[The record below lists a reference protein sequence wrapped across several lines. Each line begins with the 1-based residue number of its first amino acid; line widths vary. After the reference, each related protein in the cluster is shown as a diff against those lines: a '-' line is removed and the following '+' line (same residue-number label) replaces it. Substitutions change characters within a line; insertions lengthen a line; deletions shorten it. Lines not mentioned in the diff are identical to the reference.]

1 MMSTKQCLYC
11 NNEFKEGRTDRK
23 YCNDLCRAAYHNQ
36 QRRLQQSSVQKINAI
51 LKKNLSI
58 LKRLSPE
65 GYSVVRKTT
74 LSEQGYNFNYF
85 TNVYRTKDQRLYFF
99 CYDRGFAVNQDKI
112 KVTIVQWQAYMQ
124 DYQLPLF

>member
-1 MMSTKQCLYC
+1 MMSAKQCLYC

-51 LKKNLSI
+51 LKKNLAI

-85 TNVYRTKDQRLYFF
+85 TNIYRTKDQRLYFF
-99 CYDRGFAVNQDKI
+99 CYDRGFAVNQGKI